1 VRPGG
6 VLLPAVRPARDARP
20 VMRSQAHTER
30 SGEQR
35 WPSVATLVWQIE
47 VGEALPGEASA
58 IPAPPEPVD
67 LDRL

>member
-1 VRPGG
+1 
-6 VLLPAVRPARDARP
+6 
-20 VMRSQAHTER
+20 MRSQAHTER